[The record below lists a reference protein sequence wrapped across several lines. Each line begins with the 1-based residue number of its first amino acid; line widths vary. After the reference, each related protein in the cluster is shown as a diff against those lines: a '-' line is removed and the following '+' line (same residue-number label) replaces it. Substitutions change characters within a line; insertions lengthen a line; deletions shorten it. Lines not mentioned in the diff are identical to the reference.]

1 MWSPKMTKE
10 QFLDKFS
17 KKEQSVQ
24 GSNATSWAAGDR
36 LSLRTRML

>member
-17 KKEQSVQ
+17 KKSRLSRVQ
-24 GSNATSWAAGDR
+24 NATSWAAGDR